1 MSGCYLTPTLQLFTK
16 LSPISQQ
23 SFSQIVMVS
32 VPMTVCMIVDQIKN
46 GRLEGLV
53 VIIDVK

>member
-1 MSGCYLTPTLQLFTK
+1 
-16 LSPISQQ
+16 
-23 SFSQIVMVS
+23 MVS